1 MKFTLHTF
9 RSEMTAEK
17 DRIGC
22 QHEYN
27 FPSWLTKSHWKKTV
41 LHDRSGKGFQ
51 DLLFSLFFFFFCSEG
66 EYKV

>member
-1 MKFTLHTF
+1 MKFTQHTF

-27 FPSWLTKSHWKKTV
+27 FPSWLTKSRWKKTV
-41 LHDRSGKGFQ
+41 LHDRSGRDFKIFC
-51 DLLFSLFFFFFCSEG
+51 FRCFFFFCSEG